1 MTQFSMTTIQ
11 LWNKVGESSASAVQE
26 ASFRF
31 HDAPG
36 DAWRTSREV
45 SPLILKAPGRAGP
58 LDTGCV
64 PRDARE
70 LSACQG
76 AQTGLQRQEWQH
88 QAWHSDDEEEGDE
101 DEDEDGEEDS
111 EDDEDVQGLDEMND
125 YNESPDDGEVSEVDM
140 EGTSQYQDHWK
151 I

>member
-1 MTQFSMTTIQ
+1 MIFTE
-11 LWNKVGESSASAVQE
+11 VGEPSASAVQD

-36 DAWRTSREV
+36 DAWRTCREV
-45 SPLILKAPGRAGP
+45 SPLILKASGRAGP

-76 AQTGLQRQEWQH
+76 AQVSKLTLQHAATPTTCQ
-88 QAWHSDDEEEGDE
+88 
-101 DEDEDGEEDS
+101 
-111 EDDEDVQGLDEMND
+111 N
-125 YNESPDDGEVSEVDM
+125 
-140 EGTSQYQDHWK
+140 
-151 I
+151 

>member
-1 MTQFSMTTIQ
+1 MGCSRKKGIFTEVS
-11 LWNKVGESSASAVQE
+11 KSSVSAVQE

-76 AQTGLQRQEWQH
+76 AQVSNFTLQRAATPSTCQ
-88 QAWHSDDEEEGDE
+88 
-101 DEDEDGEEDS
+101 
-111 EDDEDVQGLDEMND
+111 N
-125 YNESPDDGEVSEVDM
+125 
-140 EGTSQYQDHWK
+140 
-151 I
+151 

>member
-1 MTQFSMTTIQ
+1 QVGCSRKKVIFTE
-11 LWNKVGESSASAVQE
+11 VGESSASAVQDT
-26 ASFRF
+26 SFQF

-36 DAWRTSREV
+36 GTWRTSREV
-45 SPLILKAPGRAGP
+45 SPLILKASGRAGP

-76 AQTGLQRQEWQH
+76 AQTGLQQQEQQH
-88 QAWHSDDEEEGDE
+88 QAWHCVDEEDE

-111 EDDEDVQGLDEMND
+111 EVDGDAQGMDETNG

-140 EGTSQYQDHWK
+140 EGSSQDQDHWM